1 MLDNS
6 RKPLFL
12 MVQRPR
18 TGISNNMMELFLTL
32 YALVHIQMAVDNLF
46 CMMLYFSPAPV
57 DPEGEGASAPE
68 GCVDPDEHNIR

>member
-1 MLDNS
+1 
-6 RKPLFL
+6 
-12 MVQRPR
+12 
-18 TGISNNMMELFLTL
+18 
-32 YALVHIQMAVDNLF
+32 MAVDNLF

>member
-12 MVQRPR
+12 MVQWPR

-57 DPEGEGASAPE
+57 DLKGEGASAPE